1 MAGGRRTAPLRGAA
15 RGVAKRADTAR
26 RQTRSAS
33 RAAQSSAVDPTLPD
47 VYRDLLTEAGVTSSR
62 MTSDD
67 EAARP
72 LKKRRR
78 TGRSPEPVAESSAP
92 REPGPE
98 PKPKPGLKPEPDA
111 KHDSPAITK
120 SPVAQELDEEDDQDI
135 EFEDVAIP
143 EPTVQTIYQS
153 SEDEDGS
160 EEEDLQ
166 FEDVDVNAIASKQ
179 KEADDGTLR
188 LNLTAT
194 QQALGPSKRSRKQ
207 PLTKEQKKLRVDIH
221 RMHLLCLLAHVE
233 RRNHWCN
240 DPVVHKTLLRL
251 LSAKTIQQLNP
262 PSNITQFGQTES
274 LKRGLK
280 AIEEM
285 YQLKFDITERGL
297 RKALWADDP
306 QDLQNYEL
314 PSDIDTCLDKADFR
328 KAAKT
333 MSGSRDVGAMLYC
346 ALLRAAGVKA
356 RLVCSLQPLSFAAG
370 GPTMPKPRPARPPVP
385 APSRPIPPREDP
397 PKEPPSTARSS
408 IRSRLGHPNATAY
421 NVPEVST
428 RPSAGSQ
435 QQRTVPTRPQMSLYP
450 VYWTEVLDMGHQK
463 WLPVDVLVT
472 GMSFRPSK
480 LEPPAGDPENT
491 LTYVVAFDEEGVAKD
506 VTRRYAKA
514 YNAKTRR
521 MRVDG
526 PLVPDSVEGAKWWRK
541 AMRRYKVPGL
551 TSDLDQIEDAELRA
565 AEAREPMPRNVAD
578 FKHHPIYALE
588 RHMRRHDVLAPFAK
602 VVGTVSAGSK
612 GALERIYRRRDVR
625 VAQSA
630 DKWFRMGRY
639 VEPGSEP
646 VKVLRKPKPARRK
659 GRWHRGNTPESSD
672 DEDDPV
678 LGPDPAK
685 GTCLYMYEQTEQY
698 VPPPVVAGRVPKN
711 KFGNVEVYVPT
722 MVPAGGVHI
731 KHPRAGHAAHILG
744 VDYAPA
750 LQGFEFKGRSG
761 TAVYNG
767 AVVPFHAEEGVR
779 AVLQGFEDL
788 EAQMEQERRSR
799 RALGTWAKWMRTLR
813 IRRRLFEG
821 DDYWG
826 DTELGEVEMPEEEDE
841 VEDEGGEGDGM
852 DEEDDEPR
860 GGGFSLG
867 GEEEEEDEEEGG
879 GFIVDDEEGGGF
891 EPGAFE
897 PGGFEPGG
905 FEPGGFEPGGF
916 EPGGFELGSQEAGG
930 FGDDDDK
937 SKGKGAEPWAS
948 NHTMNET
955 MRVAFE
961 GVDGTDEER
970 SQGPGGFEP
979 QVETAKE
986 VRPDVPAD
994 NEMVGDEMDDA
1005 ELDDAA
1011 SDSTEYLEMDDEG
1024 NLLV

>member
-1 MAGGRRTAPLRGAA
+1 MAGGRRTAPPRGAA
-15 RGVAKRADTAR
+15 RGVAKRADAAR
-26 RQTRSAS
+26 RQTRSSS
-33 RAAQSSAVDPTLPD
+33 RATQSSAVDPTLPD
-47 VYRDLLTEAGVTSSR
+47 VYRDLLAEAGVTSSR

-67 EAARP
+67 GAARP

-78 TGRSPEPVAESSAP
+78 TGRSTEPDVESPAP
-92 REPGPE
+92 REPETEPEPEPE
-98 PKPKPGLKPEPDA
+98 PKLKPGLKPKPDA
-111 KHDSPAITK
+111 KRDSPAITK
-120 SPVAQELDEEDDQDI
+120 SPAAQDLDEDDDEDI

-143 EPTVQTIYQS
+143 EPTLQTIYQS
-153 SEDEDGS
+153 SQDEDDS

-179 KEADDGTLR
+179 KETDDGTLQ

-194 QQALGPSKRSRKQ
+194 QQALGPSKRSRKP

-240 DPVVHKTLLRL
+240 DPVVHKTLRRL
-251 LSAKTIQQLNP
+251 LSAKTIEQLNP

-280 AIEEM
+280 AVEEM
-285 YQLKFDITERGL
+285 YQLKFEITERGL

-314 PSDIDTCLDKADFR
+314 PDNIDHCLDKADFR
-328 KAAKT
+328 KAAKSL
-333 MSGSRDVGAMLYC
+333 SGSRDVGAMLYC
-346 ALLRAAGVKA
+346 ALLRAAGVTA

-370 GPTMPKPRPARPPVP
+370 GPTMPKPRQAPPP
-385 APSRPIPPREDP
+385 APIPSQPIPSREEP

-421 NVPEVST
+421 NVPEIPT
-428 RPSAGSQ
+428 RPSASSQ
-435 QQRTVPTRPQMSLYP
+435 QQRTVPARPPMSMYP
-450 VYWTEVLDMGHQK
+450 VYWTEVLDVGHQK
-463 WLPVDVLVT
+463 WQPVDVLIT
-472 GMSFRPSK
+472 GMSFRSSK
-480 LEPPAGDPENT
+480 LEPPAGDPENS
-491 LTYVVAFDEEGVAKD
+491 LTYVVAFDEEGAAKD

-521 MRVDG
+521 MRIDG
-526 PLVPDSVEGAKWWRK
+526 PLIPASVEGAKWWRQV
-541 AMRRYKVPGL
+541 MRRYKVPGPK
-551 TSDLDQIEDAELRA
+551 SDLDQIEDAELRA

-578 FKHHPIYALE
+578 FKDHPIYALE
-588 RHMRRHDVLAPFAK
+588 RHLRRHDVLAPFAK

-612 GALERIYRRRDVR
+612 SALERIYRRRDVR

-630 DKWFRMGRY
+630 DRWFRMGRY

-646 VKVLRKPKPARRK
+646 MKVLRKPRSAKRK
-659 GRWHRGNTPESSD
+659 GRRLRSITPESSD

-711 KFGNVEVYVPT
+711 KFGNIEVYVPT

-767 AVVPFHAEEGVR
+767 VVVPFHAEEGIR

-788 EAQMEQERRSR
+788 EAQMEEERRSR

-826 DTELGEVEMPEEEDE
+826 DTELGEVEMPEEVEEEEEEDN
-841 VEDEGGEGDGM
+841 GDAM

-860 GGGFSLG
+860 GGGFAFD
-867 GEEEEEDEEEGG
+867 EKEDEEEGG
-879 GFIVDDEEGGGF
+879 GFVVDDEEG
-891 EPGAFE
+891 
-897 PGGFEPGG
+897 GGFEPGG

-916 EPGGFELGSQEAGG
+916 EPGGFEPVDPELEGHETGG
-930 FGDDDDK
+930 LGDDDGK
-937 SKGKGAEPWAS
+937 RKGKGGEPQVN

-955 MRVAFE
+955 WHAAS
-961 GVDGTDEER
+961 GSVDGSDEGL
-970 SQGPGGFEP
+970 SQGPDGFEP
-979 QVETAKE
+979 QVETANE
-986 VRPDVPAD
+986 ARSDVPSD
-994 NEMVGDEMDDA
+994 TEMEGDEEMDDA
-1005 ELDDAA
+1005 
-1011 SDSTEYLEMDDEG
+1011 SDVTEYLEMDDEG
-1024 NLLV
+1024 NLLG